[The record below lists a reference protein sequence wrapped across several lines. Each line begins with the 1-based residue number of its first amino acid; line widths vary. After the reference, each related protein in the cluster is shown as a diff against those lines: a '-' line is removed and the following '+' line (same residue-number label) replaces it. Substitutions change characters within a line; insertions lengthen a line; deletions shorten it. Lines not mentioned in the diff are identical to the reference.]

1 MTFVQKEFKTSL
13 RKEQRHRRS
22 RPAGH
27 KKAPHEEGHRGRT
40 MSWRFMPKL
49 GPISTSEKVTDMTN
63 RIFMILNSSS
73 NPEEALFKL
82 YDRDA
87 SEDKDVFVMALVGAL
102 LLRQRQWETA
112 RLQSTSTHRRGDPL
126 KPAFP
131 PPPPP
136 RPEKRR

>member
-1 MTFVQKEFKTSL
+1 
-13 RKEQRHRRS
+13 
-22 RPAGH
+22 
-27 KKAPHEEGHRGRT
+27 
-40 MSWRFMPKL
+40 
-49 GPISTSEKVTDMTN
+49 
-63 RIFMILNSSS
+63 MILNSSS

-131 PPPPP
+131 PPP

>member
-1 MTFVQKEFKTSL
+1 
-13 RKEQRHRRS
+13 
-22 RPAGH
+22 
-27 KKAPHEEGHRGRT
+27 
-40 MSWRFMPKL
+40 
-49 GPISTSEKVTDMTN
+49 
-63 RIFMILNSSS
+63 MILNSSS

-102 LLRQRQWETA
+102 LLRQRQWEMA
-112 RLQSTSTHRRGDPL
+112 RFQSTSTHRRGDPL